1 MSIAAPLSPPRPAAP
16 PAARSGTAR
25 RLLAAAVIAQPL
37 LIGVN
42 ATFHPEVEMTAA
54 GLLAGAAAD
63 PTRWYLVHLIAA
75 VGAAL
80 GAVAAVGLRTL
91 ITDRGRRAGN
101 VAVGAAALGA
111 VVLAITFGAEASL
124 FRSVTV
130 AGVDP
135 AAALAVADVYASAP
149 EFFAIP
155 VGVLASTL
163 GGLLMGAALI
173 AARSVPRWAAV
184 TFLGGSV
191 VTLAAVPGTPVGPIA
206 FGIVA
211 VASAVLARYVARG
224 GAA

>member
-135 AAALAVADVYASAP
+135 AAALASRTSTPRRPSSSRSPSACSPPPWGAS
-149 EFFAIP
+149 
-155 VGVLASTL
+155 
-163 GGLLMGAALI
+163 
-173 AARSVPRWAAV
+173 
-184 TFLGGSV
+184 
-191 VTLAAVPGTPVGPIA
+191 
-206 FGIVA
+206 
-211 VASAVLARYVARG
+211 
-224 GAA
+224 

>member
-1 MSIAAPLSPPRPAAP
+1 MSIAAPLSPTRSVAP
-16 PAARSGTAR
+16 PAARSGAAR
-25 RLLAAAVIAQPL
+25 RLLAVAVVVQPL

-54 GLLAGAAAD
+54 GLLAGAAPD
-63 PTRWYLVHLIAA
+63 PTRWYVVHLIAA

-80 GAVAAVGLRTL
+80 GVAAAVGLRTL
-91 ITDRGRRAGN
+91 ITDRGRRAAN
-101 VAVGAAALGA
+101 IAVGAAALGA

-124 FRSVTV
+124 FRSVAV

-135 AAALAVADVYASAP
+135 AAALAIADVYASSP

-163 GGLLMGAALI
+163 GGLLMGVALI
-173 AARSVPRWAAV
+173 AARSVPRWVAV
-184 TFLGGSV
+184 TFLAGSV
-191 VTLAAVPGTPVGPIA
+191 VTLVAVPGTPVGPIA

-211 VASAVLARYVARG
+211 VASAVLARHVTRG